1 MICFTRIPLKD
12 FIKKHNPQEPKKE
25 TIENFEKEINNLL
38 ENAPKQ
44 DDEEFQK
51 NEINKFLKNTYGYD
65 CNTYKKVDSAIYVD
79 GEVRVLIEVKALNNR
94 NEFPKNRENPI
105 SKAFCQMVL
114 YFLEEIE
121 KEKNNSLKHTII
133 CNAHEFFLFDCKDLL
148 FLKEDKRIKD
158 FYKKCAKKEGTD
170 SSKPKFYKDLEQYL
184 QEDFQGE
191 LRYTHFNLSNYDPKE
206 LPLIYQVL
214 SQEVLLKQRKTLDA
228 NTLNKDFYEELLY
241 ILGLEEQNDKGKILI
256 KPSRTQNSLS
266 AALKKKYENL
276 DDEEVMALLIAWNN
290 RILFLRLLE
299 SLLIS
304 FKHFEKPFL
313 TTENFKDFNAL
324 NTLFFEVL
332 AKKNSE
338 RSLNKEDKILEKIPY
353 LNSSLFDQTPLEL
366 KGHEIR
372 LLENKKLE
380 LYQNSVLKKHEN
392 YQEKKELPLLKYLF
406 EFLRLYKFTTTPKDI
421 KDNTDTSESRLI
433 NPSVLGLV
441 FEKLNGYKEGSFYTP
456 SFITSYMCKE
466 SITPIV
472 LDKFNAIYQW
482 DCENLKALRE
492 KIDRNFSNE
501 KAKEYLNT
509 LLTLRICDP
518 AVGSGHFLVS
528 ALNEMVLIAYEL
540 GLIASLYRH
549 ELRLENDEIIIH
561 HAQTGE
567 IFNYKKP
574 HSENDP
580 HHQIQKELFELK
592 KDIIENCLF
601 GVDINPNSC
610 EITKLRL
617 WIELLKYSYYIF
629 EKGKNTNNLE
639 TLPNIDINIKCAN
652 SLVSRFALKDKALLK
667 TEKNKNLEYYIAEY
681 KELVKIY
688 KDPKI
693 LESLTRPIKDS
704 NAVRKYAKER
714 LYQELA
720 QNPNKDFK
728 KALNDRIEKI
738 KEAFKLTLEPPQK
751 ELKFKKFLKEHLELY
766 GKSILEEAND
776 NGLELEALALEK
788 KMAHEGLFH
797 DYTPYPKLDKTDKV
811 VGLEHFNRYVLTSYK
826 DLQDENERYANALE
840 WRFEFP
846 EVLNDEGD
854 FLGFDC
860 IIGNPPYIRQE
871 HIKDLKPLLQKQYQ
885 DFYNSTAD
893 IYTYFFALAYHL
905 LKEKGFNAFITSN
918 KYARAKYGAKLREL
932 LLKKTT
938 LVSYMELN
946 ALKVFESAAVDT
958 SIMSFIKQT
967 PPKESDFEYY
977 EPTPNDKD
985 DLKSTPHLPMKQNA
999 LSTESFIFANAT
1011 LLDLRDKI
1019 ESVGTPL
1026 KDWDIQINYGIKTGA
1041 NEAFIIPTEKREE
1054 ILKNCDDAQKDE
1066 RGMSERE
1073 RTKELIKPILRGK
1086 DIKRYSYEWA
1096 DLWVIIAKFGSH
1108 EFLEVEYPTIYNHL
1122 LQYKDQLEQRG
1133 QCRYSRGPQNSNKPY
1148 PGQHHWLELDNNP
1161 KDSYLQDFE
1170 KEKIVYGEIVQEPR
1184 FYLDNGE
1191 CELGVFYAEA
1201 TSFIL
1206 TGEHLRYL
1214 LGMLHSKLITFA
1226 FKTFYAGGGLG
1237 ESGYR
1242 YKKAFIERLPIPQIT
1257 EKNQELADKITD
1269 GAKQILAL
1277 KAKDPKANTQG
1288 LEKEIDALVYQLYH
1302 LTDEEIKTIENGQ

>member
-1 MICFTRIPLKD
+1 MMNFARIPLKD

-25 TIENFEKEINNLL
+25 TIENFEKEINSLL
-38 ENAPKQ
+38 ENAPRQ

-51 NEINKFLKNTYGYD
+51 NEINKFLKNAYGYD
-65 CNTYKKVDSAIYVD
+65 CNTSKKVDSAIYVD
-79 GEVRVLIEVKALNNR
+79 KEVRVLIEVKALNNKT
-94 NEFPKNRENPI
+94 EFPKNRENPL

-148 FLKEDKRIKD
+148 FLKEDKRITKLHED
-158 FYKKCAKKEGTD
+158 CAKKEGTD
-170 SSKPKFYKDLEQYL
+170 SSTKRFYSDLEEYL
-184 QEDFQGE
+184 KKDFKGE
-191 LRYTHFNLSNYDPKE
+191 LRYTHFNLSDDFKE

-214 SQEVLLKQRKTLDA
+214 SHEVLLKQRKTLDA

-266 AALKKKYENL
+266 DALKKKYNNL

-304 FKHFEKPFL
+304 FKHFENPFL

-338 RSLNKEDKILEKIPY
+338 RLPEIKQDKILEKIPY
-353 LNSSLFDQTPLEL
+353 LNSSLFDKTPLEL
-366 KGHEIR
+366 KGYEIK
-372 LLENKKLE
+372 LLDNKKLE
-380 LYQNSVLKKHEN
+380 IYKNSVLKKDN
-392 YQEKKELPLLKYLF
+392 PKQEPLPLLEYFF

-421 KDNTDTSESRLI
+421 KDNTDASESRLI

-482 DCENLKALRE
+482 DCKDLEALKG

-509 LLTLRICDP
+509 LLTLRVCDP

-528 ALNEMVLIAYEL
+528 ALNEMVLIAYKL

-549 ELRLENDEIIIH
+549 DLKLENDEIIIH
-561 HAQTGE
+561 HTQTGE
-567 IFNYKKP
+567 IFNYEKP
-574 HSENDP
+574 DSENDP
-580 HHQIQKELFELK
+580 HHHIQKELFNLK

-629 EKGKNTNNLE
+629 EKGKNTNALE

-652 SLVSRFALKDKALLK
+652 SLISRFNLNDDLKKIPNIK
-667 TEKNKNLEYYIAEY
+667 QKIQEY
-681 KELVKIY
+681 KDLVAQY
-688 KDPKI
+688 KDPNPLYPLNKVDLINKI
-693 LESLTRPIKDS
+693 QDLKNTFSLTLKDPKTK
-704 NAVRKYAKER
+704 A
-714 LYQELA
+714 ELE
-720 QNPNKDFK
+720 
-728 KALNDRIEKI
+728 KAIEKHI
-738 KEAFKLTLEPPQK
+738 KKYNFFALDDKSLLDGLNYFIPSLFGTLKLSPKEEEEAFAS
-751 ELKFKKFLKEHLELY
+751 Y
-766 GKSILEEAND
+766 GRIR
-776 NGLELEALALEK
+776 ALRK
-788 KMAHEGLFH
+788 
-797 DYTPYPKLDKTDKV
+797 KLDDALS
-811 VGLEHFNRYVLTSYK
+811 GGEYH
-826 DLQDENERYANALE
+826 NAFE

-846 EVLNDEGD
+846 EVLDDEGN

-871 HIKDLKPLLQKQYQ
+871 QIKDLKPLLGKQYQ

-905 LKEKGFNAFITSN
+905 LKEKGFSAFITSN
-918 KYARAKYGAKLREL
+918 KYARAKYGAKLREW

-946 ALKVFESAAVDT
+946 ALKVFESATVDT
-958 SIMSFIKQT
+958 SIMNFIKQT
-967 PPKESDFEYY
+967 PPKESDFKYY
-977 EPTPNDKD
+977 EPTENDKD
-985 DLKSTPHLPMKQNA
+985 DLKNTPFLPMKQNV

-1041 NEAFIIPTEKREE
+1041 NEAFIIPTEKRDA
-1054 ILKNCDDAQKDE
+1054 ILKNCDDTQKDE

-1096 DLWVIIAKFGSH
+1096 HLWVINTHNGYTSALKSKIPPIDIEKYPATKAHLDAHWDTIATRCDQGDTPYH
-1108 EFLEVEYPTIYNHL
+1108 LRNCAYLE
-1122 LQYKDQLEQRG
+1122 
-1133 QCRYSRGPQNSNKPY
+1133 
-1148 PGQHHWLELDNNP
+1148 
-1161 KDSYLQDFE
+1161 DFE
-1170 KEKIVYGEIVQEPR
+1170 KEKIVYPETSQGAYFIYENSGIFLEKTAFMIVSDA
-1184 FYLDNGE
+1184 YNLK
-1191 CELGVFYAEA
+1191 L
-1201 TSFIL
+1201 L
-1206 TGEHLRYL
+1206 TAL
-1214 LGMLHSKLITFA
+1214 LNSKLITFY
-1226 FKTFYAGGGLG
+1226 FKNFCGGCILG
-1237 ESGYR
+1237 KSGYQ
-1242 YKKAFIERLPIPQIT
+1242 YNKHALEKIPIPQIT
-1257 EKNQELADKITD
+1257 EKNQELADKIIVLVD
-1269 GAKQILAL
+1269 KIL
-1277 KAKDPKANTQG
+1277 KSKEKDPKANTQR
-1288 LEKEIDALVYQLYH
+1288 LEKEIDALVYQLYN

>member
-1 MICFTRIPLKD
+1 MIRFAHISLKD
-12 FIKKHNPQEPKKE
+12 FIKKHNPQTPTKE
-25 TIENFEKEINNLL
+25 TIENFEKEINSLL
-38 ENAPKQ
+38 ENAPRQ

-65 CNTYKKVDSAIYVD
+65 CNTRKKVDSAIYVD
-79 GEVRVLIEVKALNNR
+79 GEVQVLIEVKALNKKT
-94 NEFPKNRENPI
+94 EFPKNRENPL

-148 FLKEDKRIKD
+148 FLKEDKRIKK
-158 FYKKCAKKEGTD
+158 FYDNYAKKEGTD

-191 LRYTHFNLSNYDPKE
+191 LRYTHFNLSSYDLKE

-214 SQEVLLKQRKTLDA
+214 SQEVLLKQGKTLDA
-228 NTLNKDFYEELLY
+228 NMLNKDFYEELLY

-304 FKHFEKPFL
+304 FNHFEKPFL

-332 AKKNSE
+332 AKKNNERLSE
-338 RSLNKEDKILEKIPY
+338 IKEDKILGKIPY
-353 LNSSLFDQTPLEL
+353 LNSSLFDKTPLEL
-366 KGHEIR
+366 KGYEIK
-372 LLENKKLE
+372 LLDNKKLE
-380 LYQNSVLKKHEN
+380 IYKNSVLKKHEN
-392 YQEKKELPLLKYLF
+392 YQKDELPLLEYFFK
-406 EFLRLYKFTTTPKDI
+406 FLRVYKFTTTPKDI
-421 KDNTDTSESRLI
+421 KDNTDTSESCLI

-482 DCENLKALRE
+482 GCKDLEALKG

-509 LLTLRICDP
+509 LLTLRVCDP

-528 ALNEMVLIAYEL
+528 ALNEMVWVAYKL

-561 HAQTGE
+561 TPE
-567 IFNYKKP
+567 DKIFNYTIP

-580 HHQIQKELFELK
+580 HHHIQKELFNLK

-629 EKGKNTNNLE
+629 EKGKNTNALE

-652 SLVSRFALKDKALLK
+652 SLIFNFPLNSKLIIGQTLEFSRNLKAEIK
-667 TEKNKNLEYYIAEY
+667 EY
-681 KELVKIY
+681 KNSVMFY
-688 KDPKI
+688 KEGLGEKAKI
-693 LESLTRPIKDS
+693 LQNIAKLKSLITNYFIEQHQANKQLKESL
-704 NAVRKYAKER
+704 
-714 LYQELA
+714 
-720 QNPNKDFK
+720 
-728 KALNDRIEKI
+728 KAFISEYGDEVFDLSTAFGMEMLKI
-738 KEAFKLTLEPPQK
+738 ARHNNYKFTPTLESMKPSPIGVEANRLLIK
-751 ELKFKKFLKEHLELY
+751 IRECYE
-766 GKSILEEAND
+766 ILENLR
-776 NGLELEALALEK
+776 NSK
-788 KMAHEGLFH
+788 
-797 DYTPYPKLDKTDKV
+797 
-811 VGLEHFNRYVLTSYK
+811 
-826 DLQDENERYANALE
+826 ALE

-846 EVLNDEGD
+846 EVLDDEGD

-871 HIKDLKPLLQKQYQ
+871 QIKDIKPLLQKQYQ

-893 IYTYFFALAYHL
+893 IYTYFFALSYHL

-918 KYARAKYGAKLREL
+918 KYARAKYGAKLREW

-938 LVSYMELN
+938 IVSYMELN

-958 SIMSFIKQT
+958 SIMSFIKQD
-967 PPKESDFEYY
+967 PPKESVFKYY
-977 EPTPNDKD
+977 EPTENDKEN
-985 DLKSTPHLPMKQNA
+985 LKNTPSLLMKQNA

-1041 NEAFIIPTEKREE
+1041 NGAFIIPTEKRDA
-1054 ILKNCDDAQKDE
+1054 ILNACKTQE
-1066 RGMSERE
+1066 ERE
-1073 RTKELIKPILRGK
+1073 RTEALIKPILRGK

-1096 DLWVIIAKFGSH
+1096 HLWVINTHNGYTSNLKFKIPPIDIEKYPATKTHLDSHYDTIATRSDQGDTPYH
-1108 EFLEVEYPTIYNHL
+1108 LRNCAYLE
-1122 LQYKDQLEQRG
+1122 
-1133 QCRYSRGPQNSNKPY
+1133 
-1148 PGQHHWLELDNNP
+1148 
-1161 KDSYLQDFE
+1161 DFE
-1170 KEKIVYGEIVQEPR
+1170 KEKIVYPETSQGAYFIYENSGIFLEKTAFMIVSDA
-1184 FYLDNGE
+1184 YNLK
-1191 CELGVFYAEA
+1191 L
-1201 TSFIL
+1201 L
-1206 TGEHLRYL
+1206 TAL
-1214 LGMLHSKLITFA
+1214 LNSKLITFY
-1226 FKTFYAGGGLG
+1226 FKIFCGGCILG
-1237 ESGYR
+1237 KSGYQ
-1242 YKKAFIERLPIPQIT
+1242 YNKHALEKIPIPKIT
-1257 EKNQELADKITD
+1257 PQNQELARKITD
-1269 GAKQILAL
+1269 CAERIL
-1277 KAKDPKANTQG
+1277 KSKEKDPKANTQRS
-1288 LEKEIDALVYQLYH
+1288 EKEIDALVYQLYN
-1302 LTDEEIKTIENGQ
+1302 LTDEEIKIIENGQ

>member
-12 FIKKHNPQEPKKE
+12 FIKKYNPPTPTKE
-25 TIENFEKEINNLL
+25 TIEDFEKEINSLL
-38 ENAPKQ
+38 ENAPRQ

-51 NEINKFLKNTYGYD
+51 NEINKFLKNAYGYD
-65 CNTYKKVDSAIYVD
+65 CNTNKKVDSAIYVD
-79 GEVRVLIEVKALNNR
+79 GKAWVFIEVKALNNR
-94 NEFPKNRENPI
+94 NEFPKDRENPL
-105 SKAFCQMVL
+105 SKAFCQMVF
-114 YFLEEIE
+114 YFLKEI
-121 KEKNNSLKHTII
+121 EKNNSLKHAII

-148 FLKEDKRIKD
+148 NLFQNDKEIKKLH
-158 FYKKCAKKEGTD
+158 KKCAKKEGTD
-170 SSKPKFYKDLEQYL
+170 PSTKRFYSDLEEYL
-184 QEDFQGE
+184 KKDFKGE
-191 LRYTHFNLSNYDPKE
+191 LRYTHFNLNDYDPKE

-214 SQEVLLKQRKTLDA
+214 SREVLLKQRKTLDA

-241 ILGLEEQNDKGKILI
+241 ILGLEEKNEKGKILI

-266 AALKKKYENL
+266 GALKEQYKNL

-313 TTENFKDFNAL
+313 TIENFKDFNAL
-324 NTLFFEVL
+324 NALFFEVL
-332 AKKNSE
+332 AKKNNE
-338 RSLNKEDKILEKIPY
+338 RSKEIKEDKILEKIPY
-353 LNSSLFDQTPLEL
+353 LNSSLFDKTPLEL
-366 KGHEIR
+366 KGYEIK
-372 LLENKKLE
+372 LLDNKKLE
-380 LYQNSVLKKHEN
+380 IYKNSVLKKHEE
-392 YQEKKELPLLKYLF
+392 YQEKEYLPLLKYLF
-406 EFLRLYKFTTTPKDI
+406 EFLRLYKFTTTPEDI
-421 KDNTDTSESRLI
+421 KDGADTSESRLI

-472 LDKFNAIYQW
+472 LDKFNATYQW

-528 ALNEMVLIAYEL
+528 ALNEMVLIAYKL
-540 GLIASLYRH
+540 GLIVSLYRH

-561 HAQTGE
+561 TPE
-567 IFNYKKP
+567 DKVFNYTIP

-580 HHQIQKELFELK
+580 HHQIQKELFNLK

-629 EKGKNTNNLE
+629 EEGKNTNNLE

-652 SLVSRFALKDKALLK
+652 SLISRFNLNDDLKKIPNIK
-667 TEKNKNLEYYIAEY
+667 QKIQEY
-681 KELVKIY
+681 KDLVAQY
-688 KDPKI
+688 KDPNPLYPLNKADLINKI
-693 LESLTRPIKDS
+693 QDLKNTFSLTLKDPKTK
-704 NAVRKYAKER
+704 A
-714 LYQELA
+714 ELE
-720 QNPNKDFK
+720 
-728 KALNDRIEKI
+728 KAIEKHI
-738 KEAFKLTLEPPQK
+738 KKYNFFALDDKSLLDGLNYFIPSLFGTLKLSPKEEEEAFAS
-751 ELKFKKFLKEHLELY
+751 Y
-766 GKSILEEAND
+766 GRIR
-776 NGLELEALALEK
+776 ALRK
-788 KMAHEGLFH
+788 
-797 DYTPYPKLDKTDKV
+797 KLDDALS
-811 VGLEHFNRYVLTSYK
+811 GREYH
-826 DLQDENERYANALE
+826 NAFE

-871 HIKDLKPLLQKQYQ
+871 HIKDLKPLLEKQYH

-893 IYTYFFALAYHL
+893 IYTYFFALAFNL

-918 KYARAKYGAKLREL
+918 KYARAKYGAKLREW

-946 ALKVFESAAVDT
+946 ALKVFESATVDT
-958 SIMSFIKQT
+958 SIMSFIKQS
-967 PPKESDFEYY
+967 PPKESVFNYY

-985 DLKSTPHLPMKQNA
+985 DLKSTPHLSMRQNA

-1011 LLDLRDKI
+1011 LLDLRDKM

-1041 NEAFIIPTEKREE
+1041 NEAFIIPTEKRDE
-1054 ILKNCDDAQKDE
+1054 ILKNCDDLQKDE
-1066 RGMSERE
+1066 KGMSERE
-1073 RTKELIKPILRGK
+1073 RTIELIKPILRGK

-1096 DLWVIIAKFGSH
+1096 GEWLINTHNGYTSAPKSKIPPIDIEK
-1108 EFLEVEYPTIYNHL
+1108 YPATKAHL
-1122 LQYKDQLEQRG
+1122 
-1133 QCRYSRGPQNSNKPY
+1133 
-1148 PGQHHWLELDNNP
+1148 
-1161 KDSYLQDFE
+1161 DSYWDTIATRCDQGDTPYHLRNCAYLEDFE

-1191 CELGVFYAEA
+1191 CELGGFYAEA

-1242 YKKAFIERLPIPQIT
+1242 YKKAFIERLPIPKIT
-1257 EKNQELADKITD
+1257 KSNKPTADKIIALVD
-1269 GAKQILAL
+1269 KILQA
-1277 KAKDPKANTQG
+1277 KAKDPKANTQK

-1302 LTDEEIKTIENGQ
+1302 LTDEEIKIIENGQ

>member
-1 MICFTRIPLKD
+1 MDYKKLDLPNTNYPSKEQLEAFETAFDAFLETNQQENENHQNDAFNDLLKGVFKYKVKPIKKIDSAILNDNDKVEVIIEFKALKNPNEFIKKGDLNVKALHESLLYYLIERKNGNNNLKRLILGTIKELYIIDADEFEVFNKDKEIKKAFENCHDKKGNDTSTEAFYDVCQKRLNELDRSLKYHHIPLK
-12 FIKKHNPQEPKKE
+12 KE
-25 TIENFEKEINNLL
+25 NL
-38 ENAPKQ
+38 A
-44 DDEEFQK
+44 
-51 NEINKFLKNTYGYD
+51 
-65 CNTYKKVDSAIYVD
+65 
-79 GEVRVLIEVKALNNR
+79 
-94 NEFPKNRENPI
+94 
-105 SKAFCQMVL
+105 
-114 YFLEEIE
+114 
-121 KEKNNSLKHTII
+121 
-133 CNAHEFFLFDCKDLL
+133 
-148 FLKEDKRIKD
+148 
-158 FYKKCAKKEGTD
+158 
-170 SSKPKFYKDLEQYL
+170 
-184 QEDFQGE
+184 
-191 LRYTHFNLSNYDPKE
+191 
-206 LPLIYQVL
+206 LIYQAL
-214 SQEVLLKQRKTLDA
+214 SPNFLLKIPKYSDA

-241 ILGLEEQNDKGKILI
+241 ILGLEEQNEKGKILI

-266 AALKKKYENL
+266 DALKEQYKNL

-299 SLLIS
+299 SLLFS
-304 FKHFEKPFL
+304 FKHFKNSFL
-313 TTENFKDFNAL
+313 TIENFNDFNAL

-338 RSLNKEDKILEKIPY
+338 RLPEIKEDKILEKIPY
-353 LNSSLFDQTPLEL
+353 LNSSLFDKTPLEL
-366 KGHEIR
+366 KGYEIK
-372 LLENKKLE
+372 LLDNKKLE
-380 LYQNSVLKKHEN
+380 IYKNSVLKKHED
-392 YQEKKELPLLKYLF
+392 YQKEKALPLLEYLF
-406 EFLRLYKFTTTPKDI
+406 AFLRLYKFTTTPKDI
-421 KDNTDTSESRLI
+421 KDNTDTSESVLI

-482 DCENLKALRE
+482 DCENLEALRE

-540 GLIASLYRH
+540 GLITSLYRH

-561 HAQTGE
+561 TPE
-567 IFNYKKP
+567 NKIFNYTIP
-574 HSENDP
+574 HRENDP
-580 HHQIQKELFELK
+580 HHQIQKELFNLK

-629 EKGKNTNNLE
+629 EEGKNTNNLE

-652 SLVSRFALKDKALLK
+652 SLISRFNLNDDLKKIPNIK
-667 TEKNKNLEYYIAEY
+667 QKIQEY
-681 KELVKIY
+681 KDLVAQY
-688 KDPKI
+688 KDPNPLYPLNKQDLINKI
-693 LESLTRPIKDS
+693 QDLKNTFSLTLKDPKTK
-704 NAVRKYAKER
+704 A
-714 LYQELA
+714 ELE
-720 QNPNKDFK
+720 
-728 KALNDRIEKI
+728 KAIEKHI
-738 KEAFKLTLEPPQK
+738 KKYNFFALDDKSLLDGLNYFIPSLFGTLKLSPKEEEEAFAS
-751 ELKFKKFLKEHLELY
+751 Y
-766 GKSILEEAND
+766 GRIR
-776 NGLELEALALEK
+776 ALRK
-788 KMAHEGLFH
+788 
-797 DYTPYPKLDKTDKV
+797 KLDDALS
-811 VGLEHFNRYVLTSYK
+811 GREY
-826 DLQDENERYANALE
+826 QNAFE

-893 IYTYFFALAYHL
+893 IYTYFFALSYHL
-905 LKEKGFNAFITSN
+905 LKEKGFSAFITSN

-958 SIMSFIKQT
+958 SIIHFIKQP
-967 PPKESDFEYY
+967 PPKESDFKYY

-985 DLKSTPHLPMKQNA
+985 DLESTPHLLMKQNA
-999 LSTESFIFANAT
+999 LSTESFIFANAK

-1019 ESVGTPL
+1019 ESIGTPL
-1026 KDWDIQINYGIKTGA
+1026 KDWGIQINYGIKTGA
-1041 NEAFIIPTEKREE
+1041 NEAFIIPTEKRDA
-1054 ILKNCDDAQKDE
+1054 ILKNCDDVQKDE
-1066 RGMSERE
+1066 KGMSERE
-1073 RTKELIKPILRGK
+1073 RTIELIKPILRGK

-1096 DLWVIIAKFGSH
+1096 DLWVINTHNGYTSATKSKIPPIDIEKYPATKAHLDAHWDTIATRSDQGDTPYNLRNCAY
-1108 EFLEVEYPTIYNHL
+1108 LE
-1122 LQYKDQLEQRG
+1122 
-1133 QCRYSRGPQNSNKPY
+1133 
-1148 PGQHHWLELDNNP
+1148 
-1161 KDSYLQDFE
+1161 DFE

-1191 CELGVFYAEA
+1191 CELGYFYAEA

-1206 TGEHLRYL
+1206 TGEHLHYL

-1242 YKKAFIERLPIPQIT
+1242 YKKAFIERLPIPKIT
-1257 EKNQELADKITD
+1257 HKNQELARKITD

-1277 KAKDPKANTQG
+1277 KEKDPKANTQK

-1302 LTDEEIKTIENGQ
+1302 LTDEEIKIIENGQ

>member
-1 MICFTRIPLKD
+1 MISFARIPLKD

-25 TIENFEKEINNLL
+25 IIENFEKEINSLL
-38 ENAPKQ
+38 ENAPRQ

-65 CNTYKKVDSAIYVD
+65 CNTNKKVDSAIYV
-79 GEVRVLIEVKALNNR
+79 GKEAWVLIEVKALDKKT
-94 NEFPKNRENPI
+94 EFPKNRENPL
-105 SKAFCQMVL
+105 SKAFCQMVF
-114 YFLEEIE
+114 YFLKEIE
-121 KEKNNSLKHTII
+121 NNNSLKHAII
-133 CNAHEFFLFDCKDLL
+133 CNVHEFFLFDCRDFCAL
-148 FLKEDKRIKD
+148 FQNDKRITD
-158 FYKKCAKKEGTD
+158 FYKYCAKKEGTD
-170 SSKPKFYKDLEQYL
+170 PSTKRFYSDLEEYL
-184 QEDFQGE
+184 KKDFEGE
-191 LRYTHFNLSNYDPKE
+191 LRYTHFNLSSYDPKE

-214 SQEVLLKQRKTLDA
+214 SHEVLLKQKKTLDA

-256 KPSRTQNSLS
+256 KPSRTENSLS
-266 AALKKKYENL
+266 DALKKKYNNL

-304 FKHFEKPFL
+304 FEHFEKPFL
-313 TTENFKDFNAL
+313 TTENFNDFNDL

-338 RSLNKEDKILEKIPY
+338 RFPEIKEDKILEKIPY
-353 LNSSLFDQTPLEL
+353 LNSSLFDKTPLEL
-366 KGHEIR
+366 KGYEIK
-372 LLENKKLE
+372 LLDNKKLE
-380 LYQNSVLKKHEN
+380 IYKNSVLKKDN
-392 YQEKKELPLLKYLF
+392 PKQEPLPLLKYFF
-406 EFLRLYKFTTTPKDI
+406 EFLRVYKFTTTPKDI

-466 SITPIV
+466 SIEPIV
-472 LDKFNAIYQW
+472 LDKFNQKYNIE
-482 DCENLKALRE
+482 CEKLEELKNYL
-492 KIDRNFSNE
+492 KNE
-501 KAKEYLNT
+501 SYKEDKRKEYLQF
-509 LLTLRICDP
+509 LLTLRVCDP

-528 ALNEMVLIAYEL
+528 ALNEMVWIAYEL
-540 GLIASLYRH
+540 GLIASLPLDATL
-549 ELRLENDEIIIH
+549 EPENDEILIKISNKAFIYTRPSSEKEKSH
-561 HAQTGE
+561 H
-567 IFNYKKP
+567 
-574 HSENDP
+574 
-580 HHQIQKELFELK
+580 IQKELFELK
-592 KDIIENCLF
+592 KSIIENCLF

-629 EKGKNTNNLE
+629 EEGKNTNALE

-652 SLVSRFALKDKALLK
+652 SLIFNFPLNSKLTIGQTLEFS
-667 TEKNKNLEYYIAEY
+667 KNLKAEIKEY
-681 KELVKIY
+681 KNSVMLY
-688 KDPKI
+688 KEGLGEKTKI
-693 LESLTRPIKDS
+693 LQNIAKLKSLIINYFIEQHQAKRHLKESLKAFISEYGDEIFDLSTAFGMEMLKIARLKENNYRFNPTLTKKQPSPIGVEA
-704 NAVRKYAKER
+704 NR
-714 LYQELA
+714 LL
-720 QNPNKDFK
+720 
-728 KALNDRIEKI
+728 IKI
-738 KEAFKLTLEPPQK
+738 KECYETLEN
-751 ELKFKKFLKEHLELY
+751 LKNSKAF
-766 GKSILEEAND
+766 
-776 NGLELEALALEK
+776 
-788 KMAHEGLFH
+788 
-797 DYTPYPKLDKTDKV
+797 
-811 VGLEHFNRYVLTSYK
+811 
-826 DLQDENERYANALE
+826 E

-846 EVLNDEGD
+846 EVLDDEGD

-871 HIKDLKPLLQKQYQ
+871 HIKDLKPLLAKQYQ

-905 LKEKGFNAFITSN
+905 LKEKGFSAFITSN
-918 KYARAKYGAKLREL
+918 KYARAKYGTKLREW

-938 LVSYMELN
+938 IVSYMELN

-967 PPKESDFEYY
+967 PPKENSFKYY

-985 DLKSTPHLPMKQNA
+985 DLKSTPSLSMKQNA

-1026 KDWDIQINYGIKTGA
+1026 KDWDIQIYRGILTGC
-1041 NEAFIIPTEKREE
+1041 NEAFIIPTEKRDA
-1054 ILKNCDDAQKDE
+1054 ILNACKTQE
-1066 RGMSERE
+1066 ERE
-1073 RTKELIKPILRGK
+1073 RTEGLIKPILRGK

-1096 DLWVIIAKFGSH
+1096 HLWVINTHNGYTSFSHKIPPIDIEKYPATKAHLDSHWDTIATRCDQGDTPYH
-1108 EFLEVEYPTIYNHL
+1108 LRNCAYLE
-1122 LQYKDQLEQRG
+1122 
-1133 QCRYSRGPQNSNKPY
+1133 
-1148 PGQHHWLELDNNP
+1148 
-1161 KDSYLQDFE
+1161 DFE

-1191 CELGVFYAEA
+1191 CELGGFYAEA

-1242 YKKAFIERLPIPQIT
+1242 YKKAFIERLPIPKIT
-1257 EKNQELADKITD
+1257 KSNQPTADKIIALVD
-1269 GAKQILAL
+1269 KILQT
-1277 KAKDPKANTQG
+1277 KEKDPKANTQR
-1288 LEKEIDALVYQLYH
+1288 LEKEIDALVYRLYH
-1302 LTDEEIKTIENGQ
+1302 LTDEEIKIIENGQ

>member
-25 TIENFEKEINNLL
+25 TIENFEKEINSLL
-38 ENAPKQ
+38 ENAPRQ

-51 NEINKFLKNTYGYD
+51 NEINKFLKNAYGYD
-65 CNTYKKVDSAIYVD
+65 CNTYEKVDSAIYVD

-94 NEFPKNRENPI
+94 NEFPKDRENPL
-105 SKAFCQMVL
+105 SKAFCQMVF
-114 YFLEEIE
+114 YFLKEIE
-121 KEKNNSLKHTII
+121 NNNSLKHAII
-133 CNAHEFFLFDCKDLL
+133 CNAHEFFLFDCKDFRAL
-148 FLKEDKRIKD
+148 FQNHKRITKLHKD
-158 FYKKCAKKEGTD
+158 CAKKEGTD
-170 SSKPKFYKDLEQYL
+170 PSTKRFYSDLEEYL
-184 QEDFQGE
+184 KKDFKGE
-191 LRYTHFNLSNYDPKE
+191 LPYTHFNLSNYDPKE

-214 SQEVLLKQRKTLDA
+214 SHEVLLKQRKTLDA

-256 KPSRTQNSLS
+256 KPSHTQNSLS
-266 AALKKKYENL
+266 DALKEQYTDL

-313 TTENFKDFNAL
+313 TTENFEDFNDL

-338 RSLNKEDKILEKIPY
+338 RLPEIKEDKILQKIPY
-353 LNSSLFDQTPLEL
+353 LNSSLFDKTPLEL
-366 KGHEIR
+366 KGHEIK
-372 LLENKKLE
+372 LLDNKKLE
-380 LYQNSVLKKHEN
+380 IYKNSVLKKHEN

-472 LDKFNAIYQW
+472 RDKFNATYQW
-482 DCENLKALRE
+482 DCKNLKALRE

-501 KAKEYLNT
+501 KAKEYLQL
-509 LLTLRICDP
+509 LLTLRVCDP

-561 HAQTGE
+561 TPKNE
-567 IFNYKKP
+567 VFKYTIP

-592 KDIIENCLF
+592 KSIIENCLF
-601 GVDINPNSC
+601 GVDVNPNSC

-629 EKGKNTNNLE
+629 ENGKNTNALE
-639 TLPNIDINIKCAN
+639 TLPNIDINIKCGN
-652 SLVSRFALKDKALLK
+652 SLISRFALKDKALLK
-667 TEKNKNLEYYIAEY
+667 TKKNQNLEYSIAEY

-693 LESLTRPIKDS
+693 LETLTHPIKDS

-714 LYQELA
+714 LYQELK

-738 KEAFKLTLEPPQK
+738 KKAFKLTLEPPPK

-766 GKSILEEAND
+766 GKSILEEINY

-788 KMAHEGLFH
+788 QMASEKLFH
-797 DYTPYPKLDKTDKV
+797 DYRPYPKLDKSDKV

-846 EVLNDEGD
+846 EVLDDEGD
-854 FLGFDC
+854 FSGFDC

-871 HIKDLKPLLQKQYQ
+871 HIKDLKPLLEKQYQ

-893 IYTYFFALAYHL
+893 IYTYFFALSYHL
-905 LKEKGFNAFITSN
+905 LKEKGFSAFITSN
-918 KYARAKYGAKLREL
+918 KYARAKYGAKLREW

-938 LVSYMELN
+938 IVSYMELN

-958 SIMSFIKQT
+958 SIMNFIKQT
-967 PPKESDFEYY
+967 PPKESDFKYY

-985 DLKSTPHLPMKQNA
+985 DLKSTPFLLMKQNA

-1011 LLDLRDKI
+1011 LLDLRDKMENI
-1019 ESVGTPL
+1019 GTPL
-1026 KDWDIQINYGIKTGA
+1026 KDLGIQINYGIKTGA
-1041 NEAFIIPTEKREE
+1041 NEAFIIPTEKRDA
-1054 ILKNCDDAQKDE
+1054 ILNACKTQE
-1066 RGMSERE
+1066 ERE
-1073 RTKELIKPILRGK
+1073 CTEGLIKPILRGK

-1096 DLWVIIAKFGSH
+1096 HLWVINTHNGYTSALKSKIPPIDIEKYPATKAHLDAHWDTIATRCDQGDTPYH
-1108 EFLEVEYPTIYNHL
+1108 LRNCAYLE
-1122 LQYKDQLEQRG
+1122 
-1133 QCRYSRGPQNSNKPY
+1133 
-1148 PGQHHWLELDNNP
+1148 
-1161 KDSYLQDFE
+1161 DFE
-1170 KEKIVYGEIVQEPR
+1170 KEKIVYPETSQGAYFIYENSGIFLEKTVFMIVSDA
-1184 FYLDNGE
+1184 YNLK
-1191 CELGVFYAEA
+1191 L
-1201 TSFIL
+1201 L
-1206 TGEHLRYL
+1206 TAL
-1214 LGMLHSKLITFA
+1214 LNSKLITFY
-1226 FKTFYAGGGLG
+1226 FKNFCGGCILG
-1237 ESGYR
+1237 KSGYQ
-1242 YKKAFIERLPIPQIT
+1242 YNKHALEKIPIPQIT
-1257 EKNQELADKITD
+1257 EKNQKLADKITD

-1277 KAKDPKANTQG
+1277 KEKDPKANTQG
-1288 LEKEIDALVYQLYH
+1288 LEKEIDALVYQLYN
-1302 LTDEEIKTIENGQ
+1302 LTDEEIKIIEDGQ

>member
-1 MICFTRIPLKD
+1 MIRFTRIPLKD
-12 FIKKHNPQEPKKE
+12 FIKKYNPQTPTTE
-25 TIENFEKEINNLL
+25 TIENFEKEINSLL
-38 ENAPKQ
+38 ENAPRQ

-51 NEINKFLKNTYGYD
+51 NEINKFLKNAYGYD
-65 CNTYKKVDSAIYVD
+65 CNTNKKVDSAIYVD
-79 GEVRVLIEVKALNNR
+79 GEVRVLIEAKALNNR
-94 NEFPKNRENPI
+94 NEFPKNRENPL
-105 SKAFCQMVL
+105 SKAFCQMVF
-114 YFLEEIE
+114 YFLKEIE
-121 KEKNNSLKHTII
+121 NNNSLKHTII

-148 FLKEDKRIKD
+148 FLRDDKRIKK
-158 FYKKCAKKEGTD
+158 FYENYAKKEGTD

-184 QEDFQGE
+184 QKDFQGE
-191 LRYTHFNLSNYDPKE
+191 LRYTHFNLSDDFKE

-214 SQEVLLKQRKTLDA
+214 SQEILLKQKKTLDA

-241 ILGLEEQNDKGKILI
+241 ILGLEEKNDKGKTLI

-266 AALKKKYENL
+266 DALKKKYKNL

-304 FKHFEKPFL
+304 FKHFEKPEKPFL

-332 AKKNSE
+332 AKKNNE
-338 RSLNKEDKILEKIPY
+338 RLKEIKEDKILEKIPY
-353 LNSSLFDQTPLEL
+353 LNSSLFDKTPLEL
-366 KGHEIR
+366 KGHEIK
-372 LLENKKLE
+372 LLDNKKLE
-380 LYQNSVLKKHEN
+380 IYKNSVLKKHGN
-392 YQEKKELPLLKYLF
+392 YQKEKELPLLKYLF

-421 KDNTDTSESRLI
+421 KDNTDTSESHLI

-472 LDKFNAIYQW
+472 LDKFNATYQW
-482 DCENLKALRE
+482 DCENLKALRG

-501 KAKEYLNT
+501 KAKEYLQL
-509 LLTLRICDP
+509 LLTLSVCDP

-540 GLIASLYRH
+540 GLIASLYRYD
-549 ELRLENDEIIIH
+549 LKLENDEIIIH

-574 HSENDP
+574 DSENDP
-580 HHQIQKELFELK
+580 HHHIQKELFELK
-592 KDIIENCLF
+592 KSIIENCLF

-629 EKGKNTNNLE
+629 EKGKNTNALE

-652 SLVSRFALKDKALLK
+652 SLISRFNLNDDLKKIPNIK
-667 TEKNKNLEYYIAEY
+667 QKIQEY
-681 KELVKIY
+681 KDLVAQY
-688 KDPKI
+688 KDPNPLYPLNKQDLINKI
-693 LESLTRPIKDS
+693 QDLKNTFSLTLKDPKTK
-704 NAVRKYAKER
+704 A
-714 LYQELA
+714 ELE
-720 QNPNKDFK
+720 
-728 KALNDRIEKI
+728 KAIEKHI
-738 KEAFKLTLEPPQK
+738 KKYNFFALDDKSLLDGLDYFIPSLFGTPKLSPKEEKEAFAS
-751 ELKFKKFLKEHLELY
+751 Y
-766 GKSILEEAND
+766 GRIR
-776 NGLELEALALEK
+776 ALRK
-788 KMAHEGLFH
+788 
-797 DYTPYPKLDKTDKV
+797 KLDDALS
-811 VGLEHFNRYVLTSYK
+811 GGEYH
-826 DLQDENERYANALE
+826 NAFE

-871 HIKDLKPLLQKQYQ
+871 QIKDLKPLLQKQYQ

-893 IYTYFFALAYHL
+893 IYTYFFALSFHL
-905 LKEKGFNAFITSN
+905 LKDKGFSAFITSN
-918 KYARAKYGAKLREL
+918 KYARAKYGAKLREW

-958 SIMSFIKQT
+958 SIMNFIKQT
-967 PPKESDFEYY
+967 PPKESGFNYY
-977 EPTPNDKD
+977 EPTLNDKD
-985 DLKSTPHLPMKQNA
+985 DLKSAPHLPMKQNA
-999 LSTESFIFANAT
+999 LSTESFIFANTA

-1026 KDWDIQINYGIKTGA
+1026 KDWGIQINYGIKTGA
-1041 NEAFIIPTEKREE
+1041 NEAFIIPTEKRDAILNACKTQEE
-1054 ILKNCDDAQKDE
+1054 RK
-1066 RGMSERE
+1066 
-1073 RTKELIKPILRGK
+1073 RTETLIKPILRGK

-1096 DLWVIIAKFGSH
+1096 DLWVIFIPWHFPNTGSPKDMEKNEQDFSTH
-1108 EFLEVEYPTIYNHL
+1108 YPIIYAHL
-1122 LQYKDQLEQRG
+1122 LSHKDELLKRNKDETGKRYEWYCLQR
-1133 QCRYSRGPQNSNKPY
+1133 
-1148 PGQHHWLELDNNP
+1148 WAA
-1161 KDSYLQDFE
+1161 SYYQDFE

-1191 CELGVFYAEA
+1191 CELGYFYAEA

-1242 YKKAFIERLPIPQIT
+1242 YKKAFIERLPIPKIT
-1257 EKNQELADKITD
+1257 HKNQELADKITD
-1269 GAKQILAL
+1269 CAERIL
-1277 KAKDPKANTQG
+1277 KSKEKDPKANTQG

-1302 LTDEEIKTIENGQ
+1302 LTDEEIKIIENGQ

>member
-1 MICFTRIPLKD
+1 MIFTHIPLKD
-12 FIKKHNPQEPKKE
+12 FIKKHNPQTPTKE
-25 TIENFEKEINNLL
+25 TIENFEKEINSLL
-38 ENAPKQ
+38 ENAPRQ

-51 NEINKFLKNTYGYD
+51 NEINKFLKNAYGYR
-65 CNTYKKVDSAIYVD
+65 CNTNKKVDSAIYVD
-79 GEVRVLIEVKALNNR
+79 GEVRVLIEVKALNNKT
-94 NEFPKNRENPI
+94 EFPKNRENPL

-148 FLKEDKRIKD
+148 FLNDDKRIKK
-158 FYKKCAKKEGTD
+158 FYDNYAKKEGTD

-184 QEDFQGE
+184 QKDFQGE
-191 LRYTHFNLSNYDPKE
+191 LRYTYFNLSDDFKE

-241 ILGLEEQNDKGKILI
+241 ILGLEEQNEKGKILI

-266 AALKKKYENL
+266 YALKEKYKNL

-304 FKHFEKPFL
+304 FKHFEKSFL
-313 TTENFKDFNAL
+313 TIENFKDFNDL

-338 RSLNKEDKILEKIPY
+338 RLPEIKEDKILQKIPY
-353 LNSSLFDQTPLEL
+353 LNSSLFDKTLLES

-372 LLENKKLE
+372 LLDNKKLE
-380 LYQNSVLKKHEN
+380 LYKNSVLKKDN
-392 YQEKKELPLLKYLF
+392 PKQEPLPLLKYLF
-406 EFLRLYKFTTTPKDI
+406 KFLRVYKFTTTPEDI
-421 KDNTDTSESRLI
+421 KDNQNTSESCLI

-466 SITPIV
+466 SIESIV

-528 ALNEMVLIAYEL
+528 VLNEMVLIAYKL

-561 HAQTGE
+561 TPE
-567 IFNYKKP
+567 DKVFKYTIP

-639 TLPNIDINIKCAN
+639 TLPNIDINIKCGN
-652 SLVSRFALKDKALLK
+652 SLISRFALKDKALLK

-846 EVLNDEGD
+846 EVLDDEGN

-871 HIKDLKPLLQKQYQ
+871 HIKDLKPLLEKQYQ
-885 DFYNSTAD
+885 DFYNSSSD
-893 IYTYFFALAYHL
+893 IYTYFFALALNL

-946 ALKVFESAAVDT
+946 ALKVFESATVDT
-958 SIMSFIKQT
+958 SIIHFIKQS
-967 PPKESDFEYY
+967 PLKESVFKYY
-977 EPTPNDKD
+977 EPTPNDKEN
-985 DLKSTPHLPMKQNA
+985 LKSTPHLPMRQNA

-1026 KDWDIQINYGIKTGA
+1026 KDWGIQIYRGILTGC
-1041 NEAFIIPTEKREE
+1041 NEAFIIPTEKRDA
-1054 ILKNCDDAQKDE
+1054 ILNACKTQE
-1066 RGMSERE
+1066 ERE
-1073 RTKELIKPILRGK
+1073 CTERLIKPILRGK

-1096 DLWVIIAKFGSH
+1096 DLWVINTHNGYTSAFKSKIPPIDIEKYPATKAHLDAHYDAITTRSDQGDTPYH
-1108 EFLEVEYPTIYNHL
+1108 LRNCAYLE
-1122 LQYKDQLEQRG
+1122 
-1133 QCRYSRGPQNSNKPY
+1133 
-1148 PGQHHWLELDNNP
+1148 
-1161 KDSYLQDFE
+1161 DFE
-1170 KEKIVYGEIVQEPR
+1170 KEKIVYPCIMAKEPC
-1184 FYLDNGE
+1184 FVYEEKG
-1191 CELGVFYAEA
+1191 FYAPAPANIITGDKTE
-1201 TSFIL
+1201 IKYL
-1206 TGEHLRYL
+1206 TAL
-1214 LGMLHSKLITFA
+1214 LNSKCIYFA
-1226 FKTFYAGGGLG
+1226 MRKFYMGGGIEG
-1237 ESGYR
+1237 EL
-1242 YKKAFIERLPIPQIT
+1242 KTNNLEKIPIPKIT
-1257 EKNQELADKITD
+1257 EKNQELADKIT
-1269 GAKQILAL
+1269 ALVEQILQS
-1277 KAKDPKANTQG
+1277 KAKDPKANTQR
-1288 LEKEIDALVYQLYH
+1288 LEKEIDALVYQLYN
-1302 LTDEEIKTIENGQ
+1302 LTDEEIKIIENGQ

>member
-1 MICFTRIPLKD
+1 MDYKKLDLPNTNYPSKEQLEAFKTAFDAFLETNPQENENHQNDAFNDLLKGVFKYKVKPTKRIDSAILNDNDKVEVIIEFKALKNPNEFIKKGDLNVKALHESLFYYLIERKNGNNNLKHLILATIKELYIIDANEFEVFNKDKEIENAFKNCHDRKGNDTRTEAFYDVCQKRLNELDRSLKYRHIPLK
-12 FIKKHNPQEPKKE
+12 KE
-25 TIENFEKEINNLL
+25 NL
-38 ENAPKQ
+38 A
-44 DDEEFQK
+44 
-51 NEINKFLKNTYGYD
+51 
-65 CNTYKKVDSAIYVD
+65 
-79 GEVRVLIEVKALNNR
+79 
-94 NEFPKNRENPI
+94 
-105 SKAFCQMVL
+105 
-114 YFLEEIE
+114 
-121 KEKNNSLKHTII
+121 
-133 CNAHEFFLFDCKDLL
+133 
-148 FLKEDKRIKD
+148 
-158 FYKKCAKKEGTD
+158 
-170 SSKPKFYKDLEQYL
+170 
-184 QEDFQGE
+184 
-191 LRYTHFNLSNYDPKE
+191 
-206 LPLIYQVL
+206 LIYQTL
-214 SQEVLLKQRKTLDA
+214 SPNFLLKIPKYSDA

-256 KPSRTQNSLS
+256 KQSRTENSLS
-266 AALKKKYENL
+266 AALKEKYKNL

-304 FKHFEKPFL
+304 FNHFKNPFL
-313 TTENFKDFNAL
+313 TIENFKTFNAL
-324 NTLFFEVL
+324 NDLFFEVL

-338 RSLNKEDKILEKIPY
+338 RLKEIKEDKILEKIPY
-353 LNSSLFDQTPLEL
+353 LNSSLFDKTPLEL
-366 KGHEIR
+366 KGYEIK
-372 LLENKKLE
+372 LLDNKKLE
-380 LYQNSVLKKHEN
+380 IYKNSVLKKHED
-392 YQEKKELPLLKYLF
+392 YQKEKALPLLKYLF
-406 EFLRLYKFTTTPKDI
+406 AFLRLYKFTTTPKDI

-472 LDKFNAIYQW
+472 RDKFNAIYQW
-482 DCENLKALRE
+482 DCKDLEALRG

-561 HAQTGE
+561 HTQTGE

-574 HSENDP
+574 DSENDP
-580 HHQIQKELFELK
+580 HHHIQKELFELK
-592 KDIIENCLF
+592 KSIIENCLF

-652 SLVSRFALKDKALLK
+652 SLISRFNLNDDLKKIPNIK
-667 TEKNKNLEYYIAEY
+667 QKIQEY
-681 KELVKIY
+681 KDLVAQY
-688 KDPKI
+688 KDPNPLYPLNKQDLINKI
-693 LESLTRPIKDS
+693 QDLKNTFSLTLKDPKTK
-704 NAVRKYAKER
+704 A
-714 LYQELA
+714 ELE
-720 QNPNKDFK
+720 
-728 KALNDRIEKI
+728 KAIEKHI
-738 KEAFKLTLEPPQK
+738 KKYNFFALDDKSLLDGLDYFTPSLFGTLKLSPKEEEEAFAS
-751 ELKFKKFLKEHLELY
+751 Y
-766 GKSILEEAND
+766 GRIR
-776 NGLELEALALEK
+776 ALRK
-788 KMAHEGLFH
+788 
-797 DYTPYPKLDKTDKV
+797 KLDDALS
-811 VGLEHFNRYVLTSYK
+811 GREY
-826 DLQDENERYANALE
+826 QNAFE

-871 HIKDLKPLLQKQYQ
+871 QIKDLKPLLEKQYQ

-893 IYTYFFALAYHL
+893 IYTYFFALSFHL
-905 LKEKGFNAFITSN
+905 LKEKGFSAFITSN
-918 KYARAKYGAKLREL
+918 KYARAKYGAKLREW

-938 LVSYMELN
+938 IVSYMELN
-946 ALKVFESAAVDT
+946 ALKVFESATVDT
-958 SIMSFIKQT
+958 SIIHFIKQT

-977 EPTPNDKD
+977 EPTPDDKN
-985 DLKSTPHLPMKQNA
+985 DLKSTPHLLMKQNA

-1054 ILKNCDDAQKDE
+1054 ILNACKTKE
-1066 RGMSERE
+1066 ERE
-1073 RTKELIKPILRGK
+1073 RTERLIKPILRGK

-1096 DLWVIIAKFGSH
+1096 DLWVINTHNGYTSNLKSKIPPIDIAKYPATKAHLDAHYDTIAIRCDQGDTPYH
-1108 EFLEVEYPTIYNHL
+1108 LRNCAYLE
-1122 LQYKDQLEQRG
+1122 
-1133 QCRYSRGPQNSNKPY
+1133 
-1148 PGQHHWLELDNNP
+1148 
-1161 KDSYLQDFE
+1161 DFE
-1170 KEKIVYGEIVQEPR
+1170 KEKIVYSEIVQEPR

-1277 KAKDPKANTQG
+1277 KEKDPKANTQQ
-1288 LEKEIDALVYQLYH
+1288 LEKEIDALVYQLYN
-1302 LTDEEIKTIENGQ
+1302 LTDEEIKIIEDGQ

>member
-1 MICFTRIPLKD
+1 MIRFAHIPLKD
-12 FIKKHNPQEPKKE
+12 FIKKHNPPTPTTE
-25 TIENFEKEINNLL
+25 TIEKFEKEINSLL
-38 ENAPKQ
+38 ENAPRQ

-51 NEINKFLKNTYGYD
+51 NEINSFLKNTYGYR
-65 CNTYKKVDSAIYVD
+65 CNTNKKVDSAIYVD

-94 NEFPKNRENPI
+94 NEFPKNRENPL

-114 YFLEEIE
+114 YFLEETE
-121 KEKNNSLKHTII
+121 ENNSLKHAII
-133 CNAHEFFLFDCKDLL
+133 CNMHEFFLFDCRDLL
-148 FLKEDKRIKD
+148 FLEKDKRINK
-158 FYKKCAKKEGTD
+158 FYENYAKKEGTD
-170 SSKPKFYKDLEQYL
+170 SSKPKFYQDLEQFL

-191 LRYTHFNLSNYDPKE
+191 LRYTYFNLSDDFKE

-214 SQEVLLKQRKTLDA
+214 SHEVLLKQRKTLDA

-241 ILGLEEQNDKGKILI
+241 ILGLEEKNDKGKILI

-266 AALKKKYENL
+266 YALKEQYKNL

-338 RSLNKEDKILEKIPY
+338 RSLKE
-353 LNSSLFDQTPLEL
+353 N
-366 KGHEIR
+366 
-372 LLENKKLE
+372 
-380 LYQNSVLKKHEN
+380 
-392 YQEKKELPLLKYLF
+392 
-406 EFLRLYKFTTTPKDI
+406 
-421 KDNTDTSESRLI
+421 
-433 NPSVLGLV
+433 
-441 FEKLNGYKEGSFYTP
+441 
-456 SFITSYMCKE
+456 
-466 SITPIV
+466 
-472 LDKFNAIYQW
+472 
-482 DCENLKALRE
+482 NL
-492 KIDRNFSNE
+492 
-501 KAKEYLNT
+501 
-509 LLTLRICDP
+509 
-518 AVGSGHFLVS
+518 
-528 ALNEMVLIAYEL
+528 
-540 GLIASLYRH
+540 
-549 ELRLENDEIIIH
+549 
-561 HAQTGE
+561 
-567 IFNYKKP
+567 
-574 HSENDP
+574 
-580 HHQIQKELFELK
+580 HQIQKELFELK

-652 SLVSRFALKDKALLK
+652 SLISRFALKDKALLK

-788 KMAHEGLFH
+788 QMAHEGLFH
-797 DYTPYPKLDKTDKV
+797 DYTPYPKLDKSDKV

-826 DLQDENERYANALE
+826 DLQDENERYTNALE

-846 EVLNDEGD
+846 EVLDDDGN

-905 LKEKGFNAFITSN
+905 LKEKGFSAFITSN

-946 ALKVFESAAVDT
+946 ALKVFESATVDT
-958 SIMSFIKQT
+958 SIMNFIKQP
-967 PPKESDFEYY
+967 PPKESDFKYY
-977 EPTPNDKD
+977 EPTENDKEN
-985 DLKSTPHLPMKQNA
+985 LKSTPSLPMKQNA
-999 LSTESFIFANAT
+999 LSTESFIFANTT

-1026 KDWDIQINYGIKTGA
+1026 KDWNIQINYGIKTGA
-1041 NEAFIIPTEKREE
+1041 NEAFIIPTEKRDE
-1054 ILKNCDDAQKDE
+1054 ILKNCDDLQKDE

-1086 DIKRYSYEWA
+1086 RTLKGILMS
-1096 DLWVIIAKFGSH
+1096 GS
-1108 EFLEVEYPTIYNHL
+1108 IC
-1122 LQYKDQLEQRG
+1122 G
-1133 QCRYSRGPQNSNKPY
+1133 
-1148 PGQHHWLELDNNP
+1148 
-1161 KDSYLQDFE
+1161 
-1170 KEKIVYGEIVQEPR
+1170 
-1184 FYLDNGE
+1184 
-1191 CELGVFYAEA
+1191 
-1201 TSFIL
+1201 
-1206 TGEHLRYL
+1206 
-1214 LGMLHSKLITFA
+1214 
-1226 FKTFYAGGGLG
+1226 
-1237 ESGYR
+1237 
-1242 YKKAFIERLPIPQIT
+1242 
-1257 EKNQELADKITD
+1257 
-1269 GAKQILAL
+1269 
-1277 KAKDPKANTQG
+1277 
-1288 LEKEIDALVYQLYH
+1288 
-1302 LTDEEIKTIENGQ
+1302 

>member
-1 MICFTRIPLKD
+1 MDYKKLDLPNTNYPSKEKLEAFKTAFDAFLETNPQENENHQNDAFNDLLKGVFKYKVKPTKRIDSAILNDNDKVEVIIEFKALKNPNEFIKKGDLNVKAFHESLLYYLTERKNGNNNLKRLILATIKELYIIDANEFEVFNKDKEIENAFKNCHDRKGNDTRTEAFYDACQKRLNELDRSLKYHHIPLK
-12 FIKKHNPQEPKKE
+12 KE
-25 TIENFEKEINNLL
+25 NL
-38 ENAPKQ
+38 A
-44 DDEEFQK
+44 
-51 NEINKFLKNTYGYD
+51 
-65 CNTYKKVDSAIYVD
+65 
-79 GEVRVLIEVKALNNR
+79 
-94 NEFPKNRENPI
+94 
-105 SKAFCQMVL
+105 
-114 YFLEEIE
+114 
-121 KEKNNSLKHTII
+121 
-133 CNAHEFFLFDCKDLL
+133 
-148 FLKEDKRIKD
+148 
-158 FYKKCAKKEGTD
+158 
-170 SSKPKFYKDLEQYL
+170 
-184 QEDFQGE
+184 
-191 LRYTHFNLSNYDPKE
+191 
-206 LPLIYQVL
+206 LIYQAL
-214 SQEVLLKQRKTLDA
+214 SPNFLLKIPKYSDA

-256 KPSRTQNSLS
+256 KPSRTENSLS
-266 AALKKKYENL
+266 YALKEQYKNL

-304 FKHFEKPFL
+304 FNHFKDRFL

-324 NTLFFEVL
+324 NTLFFKVL

-338 RSLNKEDKILEKIPY
+338 RLSEIKENKILEKIPY
-353 LNSSLFDQTPLEL
+353 LNSSLFDKTPLEL
-366 KGHEIR
+366 EGHEIK
-372 LLENKKLE
+372 LLNNKPLE
-380 LYQNSVLKKHEN
+380 IYPKSVLKKDN
-392 YQEKKELPLLKYLF
+392 PKQEPLPLLKYLF
-406 EFLRLYKFTTTPKDI
+406 EFLCLYKFTTTPEDI

-482 DCENLKALRE
+482 DCKDLEALKG
-492 KIDRNFSNE
+492 KIDRNFSNQ

-528 ALNEMVLIAYEL
+528 ALNEMVWVAYEL

-561 HAQTGE
+561 TPE
-567 IFNYKKP
+567 DKVFNYTIP

-652 SLVSRFALKDKALLK
+652 SLISRFNLNDDLKKIPNIK
-667 TEKNKNLEYYIAEY
+667 KKIQEY
-681 KELVKIY
+681 KDLVAQY
-688 KDPKI
+688 KDPNPLYPLNKADLINKI
-693 LESLTRPIKDS
+693 QDLKNTFSLTLKDPKTK
-704 NAVRKYAKER
+704 A
-714 LYQELA
+714 ELE
-720 QNPNKDFK
+720 
-728 KALNDRIEKI
+728 KAIEKHI
-738 KEAFKLTLEPPQK
+738 TNYNDFALDDKSLLTGLNYFIPSLFGTLKLSPKEEEEAFAS
-751 ELKFKKFLKEHLELY
+751 Y
-766 GKSILEEAND
+766 GRIR
-776 NGLELEALALEK
+776 ALRK
-788 KMAHEGLFH
+788 
-797 DYTPYPKLDKTDKV
+797 KLDDALS
-811 VGLEHFNRYVLTSYK
+811 GREY
-826 DLQDENERYANALE
+826 QNAFE

-846 EVLNDEGD
+846 EVLDDEGD

-871 HIKDLKPLLQKQYQ
+871 HIKDLKPLLAKQYQ
-885 DFYNSTAD
+885 DFYNSSSD
-893 IYTYFFALAYHL
+893 IYTYFFALALNL

-946 ALKVFESAAVDT
+946 ALKVFESATVDT
-958 SIMSFIKQT
+958 SIIHFIKQT
-967 PPKESDFEYY
+967 PPKESGFNYY
-977 EPTPNDKD
+977 EPTENDKD
-985 DLKSTPHLPMKQNA
+985 NLKNTPSLLMRQNA

-1026 KDWDIQINYGIKTGA
+1026 KDWGIQIYRGILTGC
-1041 NEAFIIPTEKREE
+1041 NEAFIIPTEKRDA

-1066 RGMSERE
+1066 KGMSERE

-1096 DLWVIIAKFGSH
+1096 HLWVIFIPWHFPNTDNPKNMEENEQDFSIH
-1108 EFLEVEYPTIYNHL
+1108 YPIIYAHL
-1122 LQYKDQLEQRG
+1122 LSHKDKLLKRNKDETGKRYEWYCLQRWAA
-1133 QCRYSRGPQNSNKPY
+1133 N
-1148 PGQHHWLELDNNP
+1148 
-1161 KDSYLQDFE
+1161 YLQDFE

-1191 CELGVFYAEA
+1191 CGLGYFYAEA

-1242 YKKAFIERLPIPQIT
+1242 YKKAFIERLPIPKIT
-1257 EKNQELADKITD
+1257 PENQELADKIIALVD
-1269 GAKQILAL
+1269 KILQAKV
-1277 KAKDPKANTQG
+1277 KDPKANTQG

-1302 LTDEEIKTIENGQ
+1302 LTDEEIKTIEDGQ

>member
-1 MICFTRIPLKD
+1 MDYKKLDLPNTNYPNQEQLKAFETAFNAFLETNQQENENHHNDAFNDLLKSVFKYKVKPTKKIDSAILNENNKVEVIIEFKALKNPNEFIKKGDLNVKAFHESLLYYLTERKEGNNNLKHLILATIKELYIIDANEFEVFNKDKEIEKAFENCHDKKGNDPRTKAFYDACQKRLNELDRSLKYHHIPLK
-12 FIKKHNPQEPKKE
+12 KE
-25 TIENFEKEINNLL
+25 NL
-38 ENAPKQ
+38 A
-44 DDEEFQK
+44 
-51 NEINKFLKNTYGYD
+51 
-65 CNTYKKVDSAIYVD
+65 
-79 GEVRVLIEVKALNNR
+79 
-94 NEFPKNRENPI
+94 
-105 SKAFCQMVL
+105 
-114 YFLEEIE
+114 
-121 KEKNNSLKHTII
+121 
-133 CNAHEFFLFDCKDLL
+133 
-148 FLKEDKRIKD
+148 
-158 FYKKCAKKEGTD
+158 
-170 SSKPKFYKDLEQYL
+170 
-184 QEDFQGE
+184 
-191 LRYTHFNLSNYDPKE
+191 
-206 LPLIYQVL
+206 LIYQAL
-214 SQEVLLKQRKTLDA
+214 SPNFLLKIPKYSDA

-241 ILGLEEQNDKGKILI
+241 ILGLEEQNEKGKILI

-266 AALKKKYENL
+266 DALKKQYKNL

-304 FKHFEKPFL
+304 FNHFEKPFL

-380 LYQNSVLKKHEN
+380 LYKNSVLKKHEE
-392 YQEKKELPLLKYLF
+392 YQKQKDDWTLLEYLF
-406 EFLRLYKFTTTPKDI
+406 EFLRVYDFTTTPKDI
-421 KDNTDTSESRLI
+421 KDNQNKSESRLI

-472 LDKFNAIYQW
+472 RDKFNATYQW
-482 DCENLKALRE
+482 DCKDLEALRG

-528 ALNEMVLIAYEL
+528 ALNEMVLTAYEL
-540 GLIASLYRH
+540 GLIASLYRCD
-549 ELRLENDEIIIH
+549 LRLENDEIIIH
-561 HAQTGE
+561 TPKTPHTPE
-567 IFNYKKP
+567 DKVFKYTIP

-629 EKGKNTNNLE
+629 EEGKNTNNLE

-652 SLVSRFALKDKALLK
+652 SLISRFNLNDDLKKIPNIK
-667 TEKNKNLEYYIAEY
+667 KKIQEY
-681 KELVKIY
+681 KDLVAQY
-688 KDPKI
+688 KDPNPLYPLNKQDLINKI
-693 LESLTRPIKDS
+693 QDLKNTFSLTLKDPKTK
-704 NAVRKYAKER
+704 A
-714 LYQELA
+714 ELE
-720 QNPNKDFK
+720 
-728 KALNDRIEKI
+728 KAIEKHI
-738 KEAFKLTLEPPQK
+738 TKYNDFALDDKSLLTGLNYFIPSLFGTPKLSPKEEEEAFAS
-751 ELKFKKFLKEHLELY
+751 Y
-766 GKSILEEAND
+766 GRIR
-776 NGLELEALALEK
+776 ALRK
-788 KMAHEGLFH
+788 
-797 DYTPYPKLDKTDKV
+797 KLDDALS
-811 VGLEHFNRYVLTSYK
+811 GGEYH
-826 DLQDENERYANALE
+826 NAFE

-846 EVLNDEGD
+846 EVLDDEGN

-871 HIKDLKPLLQKQYQ
+871 HIKDLKPLLEKQYQ
-885 DFYNSTAD
+885 DFYNSSSD
-893 IYTYFFALAYHL
+893 IYTYFFALALNL
-905 LKEKGFNAFITSN
+905 LKEKGFSAFITSN
-918 KYARAKYGAKLREL
+918 KYTRAKYGAKLREW

-946 ALKVFESAAVDT
+946 ALKKVFESATVDT
-958 SIMSFIKQT
+958 SIIHFIKQ
-967 PPKESDFEYY
+967 PPLKESVFNYY
-977 EPTPNDKD
+977 EPTENDKN
-985 DLKSTPHLPMKQNA
+985 DLKNTPSLLMRQNA
-999 LSTESFIFANAT
+999 LSTESFIFADTT

-1019 ESVGTPL
+1019 EQSGTPL
-1026 KDWDIQINYGIKTGA
+1026 KDWGIQINYGIKTGC
-1041 NEAFIIPTEKREE
+1041 NEAFIIPTEKRDE

-1086 DIKRYSYEWA
+1086 DIKRYRYEWA
-1096 DLWVIIAKFGSH
+1096 DLWVIDTHNGYTSAFKSKIPPIDIEK
-1108 EFLEVEYPTIYNHL
+1108 YPTLKAHLDSHYDAIVTRSDQGDTPYNL
-1122 LQYKDQLEQRG
+1122 RNCAYLE
-1133 QCRYSRGPQNSNKPY
+1133 
-1148 PGQHHWLELDNNP
+1148 
-1161 KDSYLQDFE
+1161 DFE

-1191 CELGVFYAEA
+1191 CELGGFYAEA

-1257 EKNQELADKITD
+1257 PKNQELADKIIALVD
-1269 GAKQILAL
+1269 KILQA
-1277 KAKDPKANTQG
+1277 KAKDPKANTQE
-1288 LEKEIDALVYQLYH
+1288 LEKEIDALVYQLYN
-1302 LTDEEIKTIENGQ
+1302 LTDEEIKTIEDRQ

>member
-1 MICFTRIPLKD
+1 MIRFAHISLKD
-12 FIKKHNPQEPKKE
+12 FIKKHNPQEPKRE
-25 TIENFEKEINNLL
+25 TIENFKKEINSLL
-38 ENAPKQ
+38 ENAPRQ

-51 NEINKFLKNTYGYD
+51 NEINSFLKNIYGYR
-65 CNTYKKVDSAIYVD
+65 CNTNKKVDSAIYVD
-79 GEVRVLIEVKALNNR
+79 GEVQVLIEVKALNKKT
-94 NEFPKNRENPI
+94 EFPKDKENPL

-114 YFLEEIE
+114 YFLEERE

-148 FLKEDKRIKD
+148 FLNDDKRIKK
-158 FYKKCAKKEGTD
+158 FYKNYAQKEGTD
-170 SSKPKFYKDLEQYL
+170 SSKPRFYEDLEQYL
-184 QEDFQGE
+184 QKDFQGK
-191 LRYTHFNLSNYDPKE
+191 LCYTYFNLSDDLKE

-214 SQEVLLKQRKTLDA
+214 SHEVLLKQRKTLDA

-266 AALKKKYENL
+266 DALKGSYNNL

-304 FKHFEKPFL
+304 FEHFKKPFL
-313 TTENFKDFNAL
+313 TTENFNDFNAL

-338 RSLNKEDKILEKIPY
+338 RLPEIKEDKILEKIPY

-366 KGHEIR
+366 KGHEIK
-372 LLENKKLE
+372 LLDNKKLE
-380 LYQNSVLKKHEN
+380 IYKNSVLKKDN
-392 YQEKKELPLLKYLF
+392 PKQEPLPLLKYLF

-456 SFITSYMCKE
+456 SFITSYMCSE
-466 SITPIV
+466 SIESIV
-472 LDKFNAIYQW
+472 LDKFNQKYNIE
-482 DCENLKALRE
+482 CKKLEELKNYLKNNYNYKEDKR
-492 KIDRNFSNE
+492 
-501 KAKEYLNT
+501 KEYLQV
-509 LLTLRICDP
+509 LLALRVCDP

-528 ALNEMVLIAYEL
+528 ALNEMVRIIYEL
-540 GLIASLYRH
+540 GLITSLPLGATL
-549 ELRLENDEIIIH
+549 ELENDEILIKISNKSFIYTRPSSEKEQSH
-561 HAQTGE
+561 H
-567 IFNYKKP
+567 
-574 HSENDP
+574 
-580 HHQIQKELFELK
+580 IQKELFELK
-592 KDIIENCLF
+592 KSIIENCLF

-629 EKGKNTNNLE
+629 ENGKNTNALE

-652 SLVSRFALKDKALLK
+652 SLIFNFPLNSKLTIGQTLEFS
-667 TEKNKNLEYYIAEY
+667 KNLKVEIKEY
-681 KELVKIY
+681 KNSVMLY
-688 KDPKI
+688 KEGLGEKTKI
-693 LESLTRPIKDS
+693 LQNIAKLKSLIINYFIEQHQAKRHLKESLKAFISEYGDEIFDLSTAFGMEMLKIARLKENNYRFNPTLTKKQPSPIGVEA
-704 NAVRKYAKER
+704 NR
-714 LYQELA
+714 LL
-720 QNPNKDFK
+720 
-728 KALNDRIEKI
+728 IKI
-738 KEAFKLTLEPPQK
+738 KECYETLEN
-751 ELKFKKFLKEHLELY
+751 LKNSKAF
-766 GKSILEEAND
+766 
-776 NGLELEALALEK
+776 
-788 KMAHEGLFH
+788 
-797 DYTPYPKLDKTDKV
+797 
-811 VGLEHFNRYVLTSYK
+811 
-826 DLQDENERYANALE
+826 E

-846 EVLNDEGD
+846 EVLDDEGD

-871 HIKDLKPLLQKQYQ
+871 QIKDLKPLLQKQYHN
-885 DFYNSTAD
+885 FYNSTAD
-893 IYTYFFALAYHL
+893 IYTYFFALAFHL
-905 LKEKGFNAFITSN
+905 LKEKGFSAFITSN
-918 KYARAKYGAKLREL
+918 KYARAKYGAKLREW

-938 LVSYMELN
+938 IVSYMELN
-946 ALKVFESAAVDT
+946 ALKVFESATVDT
-958 SIMSFIKQT
+958 SIMNFIKQT
-967 PPKESDFEYY
+967 PPKESEFKYY
-977 EPTPNDKD
+977 EPTPDDKN
-985 DLKSTPHLPMKQNA
+985 DLKSARPLPMKQNM

-1019 ESVGTPL
+1019 ESIGTPL
-1026 KDWDIQINYGIKTGA
+1026 KDWGIQINYGIKTGA
-1041 NEAFIIPTEKREE
+1041 NEAFIITTEKRDE

-1073 RTKELIKPILRGK
+1073 RTIELIKPILRGK

-1096 DLWVIIAKFGSH
+1096 DLWVIATFPSLKLDIDDYPSLKTYLSQFRPRIDQSGEKGCRKKTSNQWFETQDTIAYHG
-1108 EFLEVEYPTIYNHL
+1108 
-1122 LQYKDQLEQRG
+1122 
-1133 QCRYSRGPQNSNKPY
+1133 
-1148 PGQHHWLELDNNP
+1148 
-1161 KDSYLQDFE
+1161 DFE

-1191 CELGVFYAEA
+1191 CELGGFYAEA

-1257 EKNQELADKITD
+1257 EKNQELARKIIALVDKILQ
-1269 GAKQILAL
+1269 AKE
-1277 KAKDPKANTQG
+1277 KDPKANTQG

-1302 LTDEEIKTIENGQ
+1302 LTDEEIKIIEDGQ

>member
-1 MICFTRIPLKD
+1 MIRFTHISLKD
-12 FIKKHNPQEPKKE
+12 LLKKHNPPTPTKE
-25 TIENFEKEINNLL
+25 TIENFEKEINSLL
-38 ENAPKQ
+38 ENAKGQ
-44 DDEEFQK
+44 DYEESQK
-51 NEINKFLKNTYGYD
+51 SKINEFLKNTYSYEYD
-65 CNTYKKVDSAIYVD
+65 IYEKVDSAIYVD
-79 GEVRVLIEVKALNNR
+79 GKVWVLIEVKALNNR
-94 NEFPKNRENPI
+94 NEFPKDRENPL
-105 SKAFCQMVL
+105 SKAFCQMVF
-114 YFLEEIE
+114 YFLNAIE
-121 KEKNNSLKHTII
+121 NNNSLKHAII

-148 FLKEDKRIKD
+148 FLSKDKRITKLHED
-158 FYKKCAKKEGTD
+158 CTKKEGTD
-170 SSKPKFYKDLEQYL
+170 PSTKRFYSDLEEYL
-184 QEDFQGE
+184 KKDFEGE
-191 LRYTHFNLSNYDPKE
+191 LPYTHFNLSSYDPKE

-214 SQEVLLKQRKTLDA
+214 SHEVLLKQKKTLDA

-241 ILGLEEQNDKGKILI
+241 ILGLEEQNEKGKTLI
-256 KPSRTQNSLS
+256 KPSHTQNSLS
-266 AALKKKYENL
+266 YALKEQYKDL

-313 TTENFKDFNAL
+313 TIENFEDFNAL
-324 NTLFFEVL
+324 NTLFFKVL

-338 RSLNKEDKILEKIPY
+338 RLPAIKQNKILEKIPY

-366 KGHEIR
+366 KGHEIK
-372 LLENKKLE
+372 LLDNKKLE
-380 LYQNSVLKKHEN
+380 IYKNSVLKKHED
-392 YQEKKELPLLKYLF
+392 YQKEKAWTLLEYF
-406 EFLRLYKFTTTPKDI
+406 FAFLRLYKFTTTPKDI

-472 LDKFNAIYQW
+472 RDKFNATYQW
-482 DCENLKALRE
+482 NCENLKALRE

-501 KAKEYLNT
+501 KAKEYLQ
-509 LLTLRICDP
+509 LLFTLRVCDP

-561 HAQTGE
+561 TPE
-567 IFNYKKP
+567 NKVFNYTIP

-652 SLVSRFALKDKALLK
+652 SLISRFNLNDDLKKIPNIK
-667 TEKNKNLEYYIAEY
+667 QKIQEY
-681 KELVKIY
+681 KDLVAQY
-688 KDPKI
+688 KDPNPLYPLNKADLINKI
-693 LESLTRPIKDS
+693 QDLKNTFSLTLKDPKTKAELEKAIEKHIKDYNYFALDDKS
-704 NAVRKYAKER
+704 LLAGLNYFTPSLFGTPKLSPKE
-714 LYQELA
+714 E
-720 QNPNKDFK
+720 
-728 KALNDRIEKI
+728 E
-738 KEAFKLTLEPPQK
+738 EAFAS
-751 ELKFKKFLKEHLELY
+751 Y
-766 GKSILEEAND
+766 GRIR
-776 NGLELEALALEK
+776 ALRK
-788 KMAHEGLFH
+788 
-797 DYTPYPKLDKTDKV
+797 KLDDALS
-811 VGLEHFNRYVLTSYK
+811 GGEYH
-826 DLQDENERYANALE
+826 NAFE

-846 EVLNDEGD
+846 EVLDDEGD

-871 HIKDLKPLLQKQYQ
+871 HIKDLKPLLEKQYH
-885 DFYNSTAD
+885 DFYNSSSD
-893 IYTYFFALAYHL
+893 IYTYFFALALNL

-918 KYARAKYGAKLREL
+918 KYARTKYGAKLREL

-958 SIMSFIKQT
+958 SIIHFIKQT
-967 PPKESDFEYY
+967 PPKENSFNYY

-985 DLKSTPHLPMKQNA
+985 DLKSTPSLLMRQNA

-1026 KDWDIQINYGIKTGA
+1026 KDWDIQIYRGILTGA
-1041 NEAFIIPTEKREE
+1041 NEAFIIPTEKRDA

-1066 RGMSERE
+1066 KGMSERE
-1073 RTKELIKPILRGK
+1073 RTIELIKPILRGK

-1096 DLWVIIAKFGSH
+1096 DLWVINTHNGYTSAFKSKIPPIDIEKYPALKAHLDSH
-1108 EFLEVEYPTIYNHL
+1108 HDAIITRCDQGDTPYNLRNCAYLE
-1122 LQYKDQLEQRG
+1122 
-1133 QCRYSRGPQNSNKPY
+1133 
-1148 PGQHHWLELDNNP
+1148 
-1161 KDSYLQDFE
+1161 DFE

-1191 CELGVFYAEA
+1191 CDRGFYAEA

-1242 YKKAFIERLPIPQIT
+1242 YKKAFIERLPIPKIT
-1257 EKNQELADKITD
+1257 EKNQELADKITN

-1277 KAKDPKANTQG
+1277 KAKDPKANTQE

-1302 LTDEEIKTIENGQ
+1302 LTDEEIKIIEDGQ

>member
-1 MICFTRIPLKD
+1 MIRFARIPLKD
-12 FIKKHNPQEPKKE
+12 FIKKHNPQTPTKE
-25 TIENFEKEINNLL
+25 TIENFEKEINSLL
-38 ENAPKQ
+38 ENAPRQ

-51 NEINKFLKNTYGYD
+51 NEINKFLKNAYGYD
-65 CNTYKKVDSAIYVD
+65 CNTNKKVDSTIYVD
-79 GEVRVLIEVKALNNR
+79 KEVRVLIEVKALNKKT
-94 NEFPKNRENPI
+94 EFPKNRENPL

-148 FLKEDKRIKD
+148 FLKDDKRIKK
-158 FYKKCAKKEGTD
+158 FYKNCASKEGTD

-191 LRYTHFNLSNYDPKE
+191 LRYTHFNLSDDFKE

-214 SQEVLLKQRKTLDA
+214 SQEVLLKQKKTLDA

-241 ILGLEEQNDKGKILI
+241 ILGLEEQNEKGKTLI
-256 KPSRTQNSLS
+256 KPSHTQNSLS
-266 AALKKKYENL
+266 DALKEQYNNL

-304 FKHFEKPFL
+304 FEHFEKEKPFL

-338 RSLNKEDKILEKIPY
+338 RSLNKEDKILDKIPY

-366 KGHEIR
+366 KGYEIK
-372 LLENKKLE
+372 LLDNKKLE
-380 LYQNSVLKKHEN
+380 IYKNSVLKKDKD
-392 YQEKKELPLLKYLF
+392 YQEQKDWTLLEYLF
-406 EFLRLYKFTTTPKDI
+406 EFLRVYDFTTTPKDI
-421 KDNTDTSESRLI
+421 KDNQNKSESRLI

-528 ALNEMVLIAYEL
+528 ALNEMVWIAYEL

-549 ELRLENDEIIIH
+549 ELKLENDEIIIH
-561 HAQTGE
+561 TPE
-567 IFNYKKP
+567 DKIFKYTIP

-580 HHQIQKELFELK
+580 HHHIQKELFELK

-629 EKGKNTNNLE
+629 EDGKNTNALE

-652 SLVSRFALKDKALLK
+652 SLISRFALKDKALLK

-728 KALNDRIEKI
+728 KALND
-738 KEAFKLTLEPPQK
+738 
-751 ELKFKKFLKEHLELY
+751 
-766 GKSILEEAND
+766 G
-776 NGLELEALALEK
+776 
-788 KMAHEGLFH
+788 
-797 DYTPYPKLDKTDKV
+797 
-811 VGLEHFNRYVLTSYK
+811 
-826 DLQDENERYANALE
+826 
-840 WRFEFP
+840 
-846 EVLNDEGD
+846 
-854 FLGFDC
+854 
-860 IIGNPPYIRQE
+860 
-871 HIKDLKPLLQKQYQ
+871 
-885 DFYNSTAD
+885 
-893 IYTYFFALAYHL
+893 
-905 LKEKGFNAFITSN
+905 
-918 KYARAKYGAKLREL
+918 
-932 LLKKTT
+932 
-938 LVSYMELN
+938 
-946 ALKVFESAAVDT
+946 
-958 SIMSFIKQT
+958 
-967 PPKESDFEYY
+967 
-977 EPTPNDKD
+977 
-985 DLKSTPHLPMKQNA
+985 
-999 LSTESFIFANAT
+999 
-1011 LLDLRDKI
+1011 
-1019 ESVGTPL
+1019 
-1026 KDWDIQINYGIKTGA
+1026 
-1041 NEAFIIPTEKREE
+1041 
-1054 ILKNCDDAQKDE
+1054 
-1066 RGMSERE
+1066 
-1073 RTKELIKPILRGK
+1073 
-1086 DIKRYSYEWA
+1086 
-1096 DLWVIIAKFGSH
+1096 
-1108 EFLEVEYPTIYNHL
+1108 
-1122 LQYKDQLEQRG
+1122 
-1133 QCRYSRGPQNSNKPY
+1133 
-1148 PGQHHWLELDNNP
+1148 
-1161 KDSYLQDFE
+1161 
-1170 KEKIVYGEIVQEPR
+1170 
-1184 FYLDNGE
+1184 
-1191 CELGVFYAEA
+1191 
-1201 TSFIL
+1201 
-1206 TGEHLRYL
+1206 
-1214 LGMLHSKLITFA
+1214 
-1226 FKTFYAGGGLG
+1226 
-1237 ESGYR
+1237 
-1242 YKKAFIERLPIPQIT
+1242 
-1257 EKNQELADKITD
+1257 
-1269 GAKQILAL
+1269 
-1277 KAKDPKANTQG
+1277 
-1288 LEKEIDALVYQLYH
+1288 
-1302 LTDEEIKTIENGQ
+1302 

>member
-1 MICFTRIPLKD
+1 MDYKKIDLSNTNYPSKEQLESFKTAFDAFLETNPQENENHHNDAFNDLLKGVFKYKVKPTKRIDSAILNDKDKVEVIIEFKALKNPNEFIKKGDLNVKALHESLFYYLIERKNGNNNLKHLILATIKELYIIDANEFEVFNKDKEIENAFENCHDRKGNNTRTEAFYDVCQKRLNELDRSLKYHHIPLK
-12 FIKKHNPQEPKKE
+12 KE
-25 TIENFEKEINNLL
+25 NL
-38 ENAPKQ
+38 A
-44 DDEEFQK
+44 
-51 NEINKFLKNTYGYD
+51 
-65 CNTYKKVDSAIYVD
+65 
-79 GEVRVLIEVKALNNR
+79 
-94 NEFPKNRENPI
+94 
-105 SKAFCQMVL
+105 
-114 YFLEEIE
+114 
-121 KEKNNSLKHTII
+121 
-133 CNAHEFFLFDCKDLL
+133 
-148 FLKEDKRIKD
+148 
-158 FYKKCAKKEGTD
+158 
-170 SSKPKFYKDLEQYL
+170 
-184 QEDFQGE
+184 
-191 LRYTHFNLSNYDPKE
+191 
-206 LPLIYQVL
+206 LIYQAL
-214 SQEVLLKQRKTLDA
+214 SPNFLLKIPKYSDA

-241 ILGLEEQNDKGKILI
+241 ILGLEEQNDKGKTLI

-266 AALKKKYENL
+266 DALKKKYENL

-299 SLLIS
+299 SLLTS
-304 FKHFEKPFL
+304 FKHFEDKDRFL
-313 TTENFKDFNAL
+313 TIENFNDFNAL

-332 AKKNSE
+332 AKKNNE
-338 RSLNKEDKILEKIPY
+338 RLKEIKEDKILEKIPY
-353 LNSSLFDQTPLEL
+353 LNSSLFDKTPLEL
-366 KGHEIR
+366 KGHEIK
-372 LLENKKLE
+372 LLDNKKLE
-380 LYQNSVLKKHEN
+380 IYKNSVLKKHED
-392 YQEKKELPLLKYLF
+392 YQKDLEPLPLLEYFFK
-406 EFLRLYKFTTTPKDI
+406 FLRLYKFTTIPKDI

-456 SFITSYMCKE
+456 SFITSYMCSE
-466 SITPIV
+466 SIMPIL
-472 LDKFNAIYQW
+472 LDKFNQTYKIEC
-482 DCENLKALRE
+482 DNLKELKNYLKSYKEDKR
-492 KIDRNFSNE
+492 
-501 KAKEYLNT
+501 KEYLQL

-528 ALNEMVLIAYEL
+528 ALNEMVWVAYEL
-540 GLIASLYRH
+540 GLIASLHRYD
-549 ELRLENDEIIIH
+549 LKLENDEIIIH
-561 HAQTGE
+561 TPE
-567 IFNYKKP
+567 NKIFNYTIP
-574 HSENDP
+574 HRENDP
-580 HHQIQKELFELK
+580 HHHIQKELFNLK

-629 EKGKNTNNLE
+629 EKGKNTNALE
-639 TLPNIDINIKCAN
+639 TLPNIDINIKCGN
-652 SLVSRFALKDKALLK
+652 SLISRFALKDKALLK
-667 TEKNKNLEYYIAEY
+667 TKKNQNLKYSIAEY

-693 LESLTRPIKDS
+693 LETLTRPIKDS

-738 KEAFKLTLEPPQK
+738 KEAFKLILEPPQK

-766 GKSILEEAND
+766 GRSILEETND

-797 DYTPYPKLDKTDKV
+797 DYTPYPKLDKSDKV

-846 EVLNDEGD
+846 EVLDDEGD

-893 IYTYFFALAYHL
+893 IYTYFFALAFHL
-905 LKEKGFNAFITSN
+905 LKEKGFSAFITSN
-918 KYARAKYGAKLREL
+918 KYARAKYGAKLREW

-938 LVSYMELN
+938 IVSYMELN

-958 SIMSFIKQT
+958 SIMSFIKQD
-967 PPKESDFEYY
+967 PPKESEFKYY

-985 DLKSTPHLPMKQNA
+985 DLKSTPHLSMKQNA
-999 LSTESFIFANAT
+999 LSTESFIFANAK

-1041 NEAFIIPTEKREE
+1041 NEAFIITTEKREE
-1054 ILKNCDDAQKDE
+1054 ILNACKTQEE
-1066 RGMSERE
+1066 RK
-1073 RTKELIKPILRGK
+1073 RTEALIKPILRGK

-1096 DLWVIIAKFGSH
+1096 HLWVIFIPWHFPNTGSPKDMEKNEQDFSTH
-1108 EFLEVEYPTIYNHL
+1108 YPIIYAHL
-1122 LQYKDQLEQRG
+1122 LSHKDELLKRNKDETGKRYEWYCLQR
-1133 QCRYSRGPQNSNKPY
+1133 
-1148 PGQHHWLELDNNP
+1148 WAA
-1161 KDSYLQDFE
+1161 SYYQDFE
-1170 KEKIVYGEIVQEPR
+1170 KEKIVYPCIMAKEPC
-1184 FYLDNGE
+1184 FVYEEKG
-1191 CELGVFYAEA
+1191 FYAPA
-1201 TSFIL
+1201 PANII
-1206 TGEHLRYL
+1206 TGDKIEIKYITAL
-1214 LGMLHSKLITFA
+1214 LNSKCIYFA
-1226 FKTFYAGGGLG
+1226 MRKFYMGGGIEG
-1237 ESGYR
+1237 EL
-1242 YKKAFIERLPIPQIT
+1242 KTNNLEKIPIPKIT
-1257 EKNQELADKITD
+1257 PQNQELADKITD
-1269 GAKQILAL
+1269 GAKAILEA
-1277 KAKDPKANTQG
+1277 KEKDPKANTQE
-1288 LEKEIDALVYQLYH
+1288 LEKEIDALVYQLYN